1 MMPVAIKVGRN
12 KKTHVSFGG
21 LCGIMGGKSSRTKG
35 FNAERQL
42 VNICKRHGI
51 PCKRSWGSMPP
62 DLKYGEDAR
71 PVSVKRRKNGLAWA
85 YKELET
91 HDFVLFRADRQP
103 WLKIKKWGYDE
114 K

>member
-1 MMPVAIKVGRN
+1 
-12 KKTHVSFGG
+12 
-21 LCGIMGGKSSRTKG
+21 
-35 FNAERQL
+35 
-42 VNICKRHGI
+42 
-51 PCKRSWGSMPP
+51 MPP